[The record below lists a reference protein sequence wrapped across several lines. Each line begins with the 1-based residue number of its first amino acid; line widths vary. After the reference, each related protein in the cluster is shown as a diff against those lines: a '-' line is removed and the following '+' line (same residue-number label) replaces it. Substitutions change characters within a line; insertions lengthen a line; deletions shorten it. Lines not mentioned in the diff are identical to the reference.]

1 MIDLNTLIGIFV
13 FITGACIG
21 SFINVVA
28 LRGLSGESIVFP
40 PSKCPK
46 CNNRLNWYTNIPIIS
61 YIFLRGK
68 CEFCK
73 EHISFQYPV
82 IEFLNAALYLA
93 AFLSFGY
100 SFKTLIMFPLISLFM
115 AIVITDF
122 KENVVID
129 IHTYII
135 TALGLIYSILYTV
148 FGDVFGGFNINVVQ
162 SLIGMAA
169 GFIILEGLARI
180 GIFTAGTRAFG
191 EGDTLIAIGIGAF
204 LGWRGLVLTI
214 FLSIVVQ
221 ALMTLPLMFQKSLKQ
236 KDYKSTGAYLALV
249 LSVVMV
255 YLFKKFNL
263 YDSYPLILFLLLFV
277 CAVLLGAFV
286 IILGDIK
293 KKRETNDFL
302 YLPFGPA
309 LVFSALILIF
319 FKGGV
324 LNSARLWLGL

>member
-13 FITGACIG
+13 FVIGASIG

-46 CNNRLNWYTNIPIIS
+46 CNNRLRWYTNIPIIS
-61 YIFLRGK
+61 YIFLGGK
-68 CEFCK
+68 CQFCK

-82 IEFLNAALYLA
+82 VEFLNAALYLA

-100 SFKTLIMFPLISLFM
+100 TFKTLIMFPLISLFM

-129 IHTYII
+129 VHTYII
-135 TALGLIYSILYTV
+135 MALGLIYSLLFTI
-148 FGDVFGGFNINVVQ
+148 FGEPFYGFNINIVQ
-162 SLIGMAA
+162 SLLGMAA
-169 GFIILEGLARI
+169 GFIFFEALARI
-180 GIFTAGTRAFG
+180 GIVLAGTRAFG

-204 LGWRGLVLTI
+204 LGAKALILTI
-214 FLSIVVQ
+214 FLSIVLQ
-221 ALMTLPLMFQKSLKQ
+221 AVMTLPLMFQKSIKN
-236 KDYKSTGAYLALV
+236 KDYKSTGAYFILV

-255 YLFKKFNL
+255 YLFKTLNL
-263 YDSYPLILFLLLFV
+263 YESFPLILFLLLFV
-277 CAVLLGAFV
+277 CGILIYALTV
-286 IILGDIK
+286 ILKNIRK
-293 KKRETNDFL
+293 KKENDDFL

-319 FKGGV
+319 CKTGIV
-324 LNSARLWLGL
+324 NSAKVWLGL